1 MKKLYTVIAFLAIS
15 LILGGCAPQE
25 GGMFHSTFVEP
36 FVHLIKFFASF
47 FGNSYGIGIII
58 VTLCVRLIVM
68 PFMLRSFKGQKK
80 MQFKMKQLK
89 PQIDEIN
96 KKMKSAKDETEKAQY
111 SQEMMA
117 LYKDNDVNPLN
128 MGCLPMLIQM
138 PILMALYFAIYNNDT
153 LASHNFAWFN
163 LGTPDIYMALIAGGL
178 YLLQAYLS
186 TRYLPDE
193 SNNQMKYIMY
203 ISPIMIFIVSLNM
216 PAALPLY
223 WSASAIVLIIQQYI
237 SNKYFNY
244 HEEEIE
250 VQTSTS

>member
-1 MKKLYTVIAFLAIS
+1 
-15 LILGGCAPQE
+15 
-25 GGMFHSTFVEP
+25 
-36 FVHLIKFFASF
+36 
-47 FGNSYGIGIII
+47 
-58 VTLCVRLIVM
+58 
-68 PFMLRSFKGQKK
+68 
-80 MQFKMKQLK
+80 
-89 PQIDEIN
+89 
-96 KKMKSAKDETEKAQY
+96 
-111 SQEMMA
+111 
-117 LYKDNDVNPLN
+117 
-128 MGCLPMLIQM
+128 
-138 PILMALYFAIYNNDT
+138 
-153 LASHNFAWFN
+153 
-163 LGTPDIYMALIAGGL
+163 MALIAGGL

-186 TRYLPDE
+186 TRYLPDG

>member
-1 MKKLYTVIAFLAIS
+1 MKKLYTVLAFLAIT
-15 LILGGCAPQE
+15 LLLGGCAPQE

-36 FVHLIKFFASF
+36 FVYLIEFFASF
-47 FGNSYGIGIII
+47 FNNSYGIGIII

-89 PQIDEIN
+89 PEIDEIN
-96 KKMKSAKDETEKAQY
+96 KKMKAAKDDQERTQY

-117 LYKDNDVNPLN
+117 LYKDNNVNPLN

-138 PILMALYFAIYNNDT
+138 PILMALYFAISHNDAF
-153 LASHNFAWFN
+153 ASHSFAWFN
-163 LGTPDIYMALIAGGL
+163 LGTPDIFMALIAGAL

-186 TRYLPDE
+186 TRYLPEE
-193 SNNQMKYIMY
+193 SNEQMKYIMY
-203 ISPIMIFIVSLNM
+203 LSPIMILIVSMNT

-244 HEEEIE
+244 HEEEMKPE
-250 VQTSTS
+250 TSH

>member
-1 MKKLYTVIAFLAIS
+1 MDDLEQVYNELIMEHSMNSYNKKKLSKIDFS
-15 LILGGCAPQE
+15 E
-25 GGMFHSTFVEP
+25 
-36 FVHLIKFFASF
+36 
-47 FGNSYGIGIII
+47 IGIPYERDLS
-58 VTLCVRLIVM
+58 LCGWITQEQ
-68 PFMLRSFKGQKK
+68 FKLAQGIEGKLKQMIQKK
-80 MQFKMKQLK
+80 ELW
-89 PQIDEIN
+89 
-96 KKMKSAKDETEKAQY
+96 
-111 SQEMMA
+111 
-117 LYKDNDVNPLN
+117 
-128 MGCLPMLIQM
+128 
-138 PILMALYFAIYNNDT
+138 NNDA
-153 LASHNFAWFN
+153 LSSHNFAWFN